1 MLINTVKDSF
11 TLSDQVALLG
21 ALEGCYSVSIYNSY
35 NFFFKKNYLK
45 FTLWLKPL
53 EVREFK
59 KTEDLIKLE
68 KLGYWHQNLAEGN
81 ELIRAVNA
89 IEIGRIVTRDIGGSD
104 PERMSAENVL
114 KYVQSIF
121 KSTDIKISV
130 VEGQENFEKG
140 YPCFAAVN
148 RAADGNLFM
157 LFTFINYNMFLG
169 LCFLK

>member
-1 MLINTVKDSF
+1 MFITSF
-11 TLSDQVALLG
+11 FLL
-21 ALEGCYSVSIYNSY
+21 
-35 NFFFKKNYLK
+35 NY
-45 FTLWLKPL
+45 LKPL
-53 EVREFK
+53 EVRESQ

-81 ELIRAVNA
+81 ELIRAINA

-114 KYVQSIF
+114 KYVQNVLQ
-121 KSTDIKISV
+121 STDIKVSV

-148 RAADGNLFM
+148 RAANG
-157 LFTFINYNMFLG
+157 INILHRNKHCYNS
-169 LCFLK
+169 K

>member
-1 MLINTVKDSF
+1 MPH
-11 TLSDQVALLG
+11 
-21 ALEGCYSVSIYNSY
+21 Y
-35 NFFFKKNYLK
+35 
-45 FTLWLKPL
+45 LKPL
-53 EVREFK
+53 EVRESQ

-81 ELIRAVNA
+81 ELIRAINA

-114 KYVQSIF
+114 KYVQNVLQ
-121 KSTDIKISV
+121 STDIKVSV

-148 RAADGNLFM
+148 RAANGILNFYKEISIAII
-157 LFTFINYNMFLG
+157 INNYF
-169 LCFLK
+169 

>member
-1 MLINTVKDSF
+1 LP
-11 TLSDQVALLG
+11 L
-21 ALEGCYSVSIYNSY
+21 Y
-35 NFFFKKNYLK
+35 
-45 FTLWLKPL
+45 LKPL
-53 EVREFK
+53 EVRESQ

-81 ELIRAVNA
+81 ELIRAINA

-114 KYVQSIF
+114 KYVQNVLQ
-121 KSTDIKISV
+121 STDIKVSV

-148 RAADGNLFM
+148 RAANGILNFYTEISISIIVNDNF
-157 LFTFINYNMFLG
+157 
-169 LCFLK
+169 

>member
-1 MLINTVKDSF
+1 M
-11 TLSDQVALLG
+11 
-21 ALEGCYSVSIYNSY
+21 
-35 NFFFKKNYLK
+35 
-45 FTLWLKPL
+45 
-53 EVREFK
+53 RESQ

-81 ELIRAVNA
+81 ELIRAINA

-114 KYVQSIF
+114 KYVQNVLQ
-121 KSTDIKISV
+121 STDIKVSV

-148 RAADGNLFM
+148 RAANGILNFYTEISISIIVNDNF
-157 LFTFINYNMFLG
+157 
-169 LCFLK
+169 